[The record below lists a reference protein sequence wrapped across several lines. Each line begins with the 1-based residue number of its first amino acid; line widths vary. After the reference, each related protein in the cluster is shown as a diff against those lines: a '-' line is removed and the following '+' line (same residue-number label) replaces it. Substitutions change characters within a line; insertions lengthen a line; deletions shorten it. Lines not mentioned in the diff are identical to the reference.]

1 MADFLRNSNKGRLL
15 QDSVGFAD
23 PSLTKVTWLMQRELP
38 AQFAAADSME
48 LLANPGHNPNP
59 EPRTPN
65 PEPEPEPRAPNP
77 DPSPLTPKR
86 APAPSA

>member
-38 AQFAAADSME
+38 AQFACCARPSWTGR
-48 LLANPGHNPNP
+48 LPKTRKLARFLNII
-59 EPRTPN
+59 
-65 PEPEPEPRAPNP
+65 
-77 DPSPLTPKR
+77 
-86 APAPSA
+86 

>member
-59 EPRTPN
+59 EPEPRTRRTRTRTRTPS
-65 PEPEPEPRAPNP
+65 PE
-77 DPSPLTPKR
+77 S
-86 APAPSA
+86 

>member
-48 LLANPGHNPNP
+48 LLANPGHNP

-65 PEPEPEPRAPNP
+65 PEPRAP
-77 DPSPLTPKR
+77 SPE
-86 APAPSA
+86 S

>member
-48 LLANPGHNPNP
+48 LLANPGHPNPNP

-65 PEPEPEPRAPNP
+65 PEPEPE
-77 DPSPLTPKR
+77 S
-86 APAPSA
+86 

>member
-1 MADFLRNSNKGRLL
+1 MGSAEGSGEGELTAALPREQFAPKMADFLRNSNKGRLL

-59 EPRTPN
+59 EP
-65 PEPEPEPRAPNP
+65 
-77 DPSPLTPKR
+77 
-86 APAPSA
+86 

>member
-1 MADFLRNSNKGRLL
+1 MADFLRHSNKGRRL

-23 PSLTKVTWLMQRELP
+23 PSLSKVTWLMQRELP

-59 EPRTPN
+59 EPEPRNRRTRTRTRTPS
-65 PEPEPEPRAPNP
+65 PE
-77 DPSPLTPKR
+77 S
-86 APAPSA
+86 